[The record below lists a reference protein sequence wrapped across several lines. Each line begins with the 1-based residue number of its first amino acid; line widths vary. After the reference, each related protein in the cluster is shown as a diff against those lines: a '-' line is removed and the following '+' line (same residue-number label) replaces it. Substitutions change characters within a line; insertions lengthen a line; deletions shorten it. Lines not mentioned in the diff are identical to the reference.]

1 MSPASKDIVARASND
16 VLVVYLLRP
25 SLVFNDDIERVGD
38 AVRSSVE
45 SSGSSA
51 VVVDFSAVRQV
62 SSAFIS
68 KVLALDR
75 YLKDEKRGL
84 VLCGLRNDV
93 LEVFKLLRLNKIFR
107 IVKDE
112 YAALAEANTQQE

>member
-45 SSGSSA
+45 SSGSAA

-75 YLKDEKRGL
+75 YLKDEGRGL

-112 YAALAEANTQQE
+112 YAALAEAKTRQK

>member
-38 AVRSSVE
+38 AVRASVE
-45 SSGSSA
+45 ASGSAA
-51 VVVDFSAVRQV
+51 VVLDFTAVRQV

-93 LEVFKLLRLNKIFR
+93 LEVFKLLRLNKIFQ

-112 YAALAEANTQQE
+112 YAALTEAKAR